1 MLIQYLDEVERLLNK
16 VKSNEQ
22 TLTNA
27 ASILANTLEKEGII
41 HIFGCGHSHIISE
54 EIFYRAGGLAC
65 VNPILIED
73 LMLFKGPVRSSML
86 ERVNN
91 FIEVNLEKYQIQE
104 NDVFIVVS
112 TSGINP
118 VPIDAALYAK
128 SKGAQVIALTSLDF
142 SKHVKSRHIDQK
154 RLHEVVDLVI
164 DNYTPIGDAVMTDDR
179 LQQPFGPT
187 STIINTAIINSVIVE
202 TINILLKK
210 NIKPP
215 IFLSGNVQGS
225 DIHNQDLINQYKDR
239 VTHLL

>member
-1 MLIQYLDEVERLLNK
+1 MFTQYLDEVEKKLQK
-16 VKSNEQ
+16 VRENEQ
-22 TLTNA
+22 MIKK
-27 ASILANTLEKEGII
+27 ASEIIAKSLEQDGII

-54 EIFYRAGGLAC
+54 EIFYRAGGLAS

-91 FIEVNLEKYQIQE
+91 FIETNLEKYHIRE

-128 SKGAQVIALTSLDF
+128 KKGALVIALTSLNF
-142 SKHVKSRHIDQK
+142 SKHVKSRHYDRIH
-154 RLHEVVDLVI
+154 LYEIVDLVI
-164 DNYTPIGDAVMTDDR
+164 DNFSTKGDAVLTDER
-179 LQQPFGPT
+179 LEQPFGPT

-202 TINILLKK
+202 TIHILLNK

-215 IFLSGNVQGS
+215 IFVNGNVHGS
-225 DIHNQDLINQYKDR
+225 DEHNLGLINKFKDR
-239 VTHLL
+239 VTHLI